1 LPGQFDQFSEDD
13 LRAAAMKLEK
23 IARKVNDAFLR
34 VGSLD
39 QDRLLPAMAEV
50 YAEILRFDLH
60 TREKFSQ
67 ALEDKRVKTLAQG
80 SVVMTCVMG
89 AAVALT
95 EFKRMPKPVS
105 GSFLQRGLERLKGAS
120 SHPASLAGL
129 SVAGFYGLMGRGLF
143 LRARKAVKGKAH

>member
-1 LPGQFDQFSEDD
+1 MPGQFEQFSEDD

-34 VGSLD
+34 VGNVD
-39 QDRLLPAMAEV
+39 QDKLLPAIAEV
-50 YAEILRFDLH
+50 YAELLRFDQH

-67 ALEDKRVKTLAQG
+67 SLEDKRVKTLAQG
-80 SVVMTCVMG
+80 SVIMTCVMG
-89 AAVALT
+89 AAIALT

-105 GSFLQRGLERLKGAS
+105 GSFLQKGLVRLKTAS
-120 SHPASLAGL
+120 SHPATLAGL

-143 LRARKAVKGKAH
+143 LRAKKAVKGKAH